1 MFDIRAPWILIKWNA
16 SDTGTGL
23 LMCDSWSPPGY
34 GRFDIH
40 FLMIS
45 LYVRLDWMEKPLSM
59 VST

>member
-1 MFDIRAPWILIKWNA
+1 
-16 SDTGTGL
+16 
-23 LMCDSWSPPGY
+23 MCDSWSPPGY